1 MEKDI
6 IWARNKTN
14 RVAEINNKMD
24 NKIAISDVGFED
36 YGYLKVFHIDK
47 SEKNKK
53 RVLITG
59 AKSYIGESFEV
70 YAREHYTENFVID
83 TVDMRETGWKEKNW
97 SAYDAV
103 FHVAGIAHADT
114 GNVDESTKAKY
125 YQVNTELAVETA
137 KKCKEDGIKQFIF
150 MSSMIIYGDSAN
162 YGKKKVI
169 DEHTIPSPA
178 NFYGDSKWQADKRVR
193 KLSDTYFRV
202 AVLRPPMIYGKG
214 SKGNYPIL
222 AKLAKMLPVFPAV
235 NNRRSMLY
243 IDNLCEFLCQ
253 LILSGEGGIYFPQN
267 EKYVQ
272 TADMARE
279 IKKVSGKS
287 LKVLRF
293 LAPFVAI
300 GSYAPGKIGKLVNK
314 AFGNSI
320 YKKKLSV
327 YKGLSYWVTD
337 FDTSIKETESEQ
349 KPKQIVLILVNHDVV
364 IYNFRLELVERLLAD
379 GYEVHISSPYGEHID
394 ELKALGA
401 IYHSITIERHGM
413 NPIVELNILNQYKKL
428 MKSVRPGVVLTY
440 TIKPNIY
447 GGIAARQAGIPFVA
461 NVTGL
466 GTSIQNGGFKERM
479 MIQLYKVGLYKAD
492 MVYFQNE
499 ANQEYMLTHGAVKG
513 VYTLI
518 PGSGVNLEKHRYE
531 PYPEETGKLIFT
543 TVGRLMKDKGTDEL
557 LDTAKKIKQKY
568 PFCHFRLI
576 GFFDGNYQSKIEAA
590 VKSGV
595 IEYFEQQKE
604 IHSFMKE
611 SHAIIHPSYHEGMS
625 NVLLEAAATGRPV
638 LASRIPGCQETFDEG
653 VSGFGFK
660 AQNSND
666 LMRAVEKFIALSYED
681 KAAMGRKGRLK
692 MERFFDR
699 KVVVEEYMKEIRQAL
714 KKTK

>member
-1 MEKDI
+1 
-6 IWARNKTN
+6 
-14 RVAEINNKMD
+14 MD

-36 YGYLKVFHIDK
+36 YGHLKMFHIDA

-59 AKSYIGESFEV
+59 AHSYVGESFEL
-70 YAREHYTENFVID
+70 YAKEHYGRNFVID
-83 TVDMRETGWKEKNW
+83 TVDMREDTWKEKDL
-97 SAYDAV
+97 SVYDTV
-103 FHVAGIAHADT
+103 FHVAGIAHADI
-114 GNVDESTKAKY
+114 GNVDKGTKAKY
-125 YQVNTELAVETA
+125 YQVNTKLAIETA
-137 KKCKEDGIKQFIF
+137 KKCKEDGVKQFVF

-162 YGKKKVI
+162 YGKKKII

-178 NFYGDSKWQADKRVR
+178 NFYGDSKWQADKEVR
-193 KLSDTYFRV
+193 KLNDADFHV

-222 AKLAKMLPVFPAV
+222 AKLARILPVFPAV

-253 LILSGEGGIYFPQN
+253 LMLSGERGIYFPQN

-279 IKKVSGKS
+279 VKKVSGKS
-287 LKVLRF
+287 LHILRI
-293 LAPFVAI
+293 LNPFIAI
-300 GSYAPGKIGKLVNK
+300 GSYIPGKIGDLINK
-314 AFGNSI
+314 AFGNSV
-320 YKKKLSV
+320 YKQKLSV
-327 YKGLSYWVTD
+327 YKGLNYWVTD
-337 FDTSIKETESEQ
+337 FSTSIKETEKKQ
-349 KPKQIVLILVNHDVV
+349 KQKQAVLILVNHDVV
-364 IYNFRLELVERLLAD
+364 IYNFRLELVERLLAE

-401 IYHSITIERHGM
+401 VYHSITIERHGM
-413 NPIVELNILNQYKKL
+413 NPIAELNILNQYKRL
-428 MKSVRPGVVLTY
+428 MRIIRPKVVLTY

-447 GGIAARQAGIPFVA
+447 GGIAARQAGIPFIA

-466 GTSIQNGGFKERM
+466 GTSIQNGGVKERM

-499 ANQEYMLTHGAVKG
+499 ANQEYMLAHGAVKG
-513 VYTLI
+513 AYTLI
-518 PGSGVNLEKHRYE
+518 PGSGVNLEKHCYE
-531 PYPEETGKLIFT
+531 PYPENKGRLIFT

-557 LDTAKKIKQKY
+557 LQMAKKIKEKY
-568 PFCHFRLI
+568 PFVHFRLI
-576 GFFDGNYQSKIEAA
+576 GFFDGDYQSKIEDA

-604 IHSFMKE
+604 IHPFMKE

-653 VSGFGFK
+653 ISGLGFK
-660 AQNSND
+660 AQSSDD
-666 LMRAVEKFIALSYED
+666 LMRAVEEFIALPYEE
-681 KAAMGRKGRLK
+681 KAAMGKNGRLK
-692 MERFFDR
+692 MESLFDR
-699 KVVVEEYMKEIRQAL
+699 KVVVEEYMREIRQAL
-714 KKTK
+714 KKTKK

>member
-1 MEKDI
+1 
-6 IWARNKTN
+6 
-14 RVAEINNKMD
+14 MD

-36 YGYLKVFHIDK
+36 YGHLKMFHIDA

-59 AKSYIGESFEV
+59 AHSYVGESFEL
-70 YAREHYTENFVID
+70 YAKEHYGRNFVID
-83 TVDMRETGWKEKNW
+83 TVDMREDTWKEKDL
-97 SAYDAV
+97 SVYDTV
-103 FHVAGIAHADT
+103 FHVAGIAHADI
-114 GNVDESTKAKY
+114 GNVDEGTKAKY
-125 YQVNTELAVETA
+125 YQVNTKLAIETA
-137 KKCKEDGIKQFIF
+137 KKCKEDGVKQFVF

-162 YGKKKVI
+162 YGKKKII

-178 NFYGDSKWQADKRVR
+178 NFYGDSKWQADKEVR
-193 KLSDTYFRV
+193 KLNDANFHV

-222 AKLAKMLPVFPAV
+222 AKLARILPVFPAV

-253 LILSGEGGIYFPQN
+253 LMLSGERGIYFPQN

-279 IKKVSGKS
+279 VKKVSGKS
-287 LKVLRF
+287 LHILRI
-293 LAPFVAI
+293 LNPFIAI
-300 GSYAPGKIGKLVNK
+300 GSYIPGKIGDLINK
-314 AFGNSI
+314 AFGNSV
-320 YKKKLSV
+320 YKQKLSV
-327 YKGLSYWVTD
+327 YKGLNYWVTD
-337 FDTSIKETESEQ
+337 FSTSIKETEKKQ
-349 KPKQIVLILVNHDVV
+349 KQKQAVLILVNHDVV
-364 IYNFRLELVERLLAD
+364 IYNFRLELVERLLAE

-401 IYHSITIERHGM
+401 VYHSITIERHGM
-413 NPIVELNILNQYKKL
+413 NPIAELNILNQYKRL
-428 MKSVRPGVVLTY
+428 MRIIRPKVVLTY

-447 GGIAARQAGIPFVA
+447 GGIAARQAGIPFIA

-466 GTSIQNGGFKERM
+466 GTSIQNGGVKERM

-499 ANQEYMLTHGAVKG
+499 ANQEYMLAHGAVKG
-513 VYTLI
+513 AYTLI
-518 PGSGVNLEKHRYE
+518 PGSGVNLEKHCYE
-531 PYPEETGKLIFT
+531 PYPENKGRLIFT

-557 LDTAKKIKQKY
+557 LQMAKKIKEKY
-568 PFCHFRLI
+568 PFVHFRLI
-576 GFFDGNYQSKIEAA
+576 GFFDGDYQSKIEDA

-604 IHSFMKE
+604 IHPFMKE

-653 VSGFGFK
+653 VSGLGFK
-660 AQNSND
+660 AQSSDD
-666 LMRAVEKFIALSYED
+666 LMRAVEEFIALPYEE
-681 KAAMGRKGRLK
+681 KAAMGKNGRLK
-692 MERFFDR
+692 MEALFDR
-699 KVVVEEYMKEIRQAL
+699 KVVVEEYMREIRQAL
-714 KKTK
+714 KKTKIL